1 MDRLRDKAFRAYDGQ
16 DMQKRAGDLELI
28 FAALHFAADK
38 HRNQT
43 RKGEEA
49 SPYINH
55 PIEVAEV
62 LVRVGGV
69 IDPAILQAAI
79 LHDTIEDTL
88 TSAEE
93 IDVAFGPVVR
103 RLVEEVSDD
112 KSLPKAERKR
122 LQIEHGP
129 MLSPG
134 ARQIKIAD
142 KICNVRDVG
151 SKPPK
156 DWPFERRCEYLA
168 WAEQVVNACR
178 GANPRLEQRFDDVLA
193 EGRTR
198 LRG

>member
-1 MDRLRDKAFRAYDGQ
+1 
-16 DMQKRAGDLELI
+16 MQKMAGDLELI
-28 FAALHFAADK
+28 FAALQFAADK
-38 HRNQT
+38 HRDQT

-55 PIEVAEV
+55 PIEVAEA

-69 IDPAILQAAI
+69 TDAAILQAAI
-79 LHDTIEDTL
+79 LHDTLEDTM

-93 IDVAFGPVVR
+93 IDAAFGPVVR
-103 RLVEEVSDD
+103 RLVEEVTDD

-129 MLSPG
+129 MLSSS

-142 KICNVRDVG
+142 KICNVRDVT
-151 SKPPK
+151 SRPPK
-156 DWPFERRCEYLA
+156 DWPFERRLEYFA
-168 WAEQVVNACR
+168 WAEQVVHACR
-178 GANPRLEQRFDDVLA
+178 GANSHLEARFDEVLA
-193 EGRTR
+193 EGKAR